1 MRIVIG
7 VDGSEQ
13 GQVGAHLVATLPL
26 TVDDEVVVV
35 SVVPEQLPVGAWS
48 YVHVSQVAELSR
60 TARDAAEASAR
71 VAVEAAATALG
82 VLPGTVR
89 TIVPRGHPAA
99 ALPDVVREQAADLV
113 VVGPHGSGRLEE
125 LVLGSVAQSLLERM
139 PSSVLVAR
147 GPVRPPTKVL
157 LAYDGSAHSR
167 AAAEFLATMPLPA
180 GAEIQ
185 VLTATGGGMELLVP
199 DAPAI
204 EQLEA
209 GGLKVAREGAEILEA
224 AGRTAIGIVRPG
236 QAKHAIVA
244 AARDLGLDLVVL
256 GARGLGG
263 VRGLILG
270 SVSRA
275 VSRAAPC
282 SVLVVASRGGAED

>member
-13 GQVGAHLVATLPL
+13 GQVGAHLAATLPL
-26 TVDDEVVVV
+26 TSADEVVVV

-60 TARDAAEASAR
+60 SAREAAEESAR
-71 VAVEAAATALG
+71 AAVAAAAAAFGAL
-82 VLPGTVR
+82 PCSVR
-89 TIVPRGHPAA
+89 TIVPLGHPAA
-99 ALPDVVREQAADLV
+99 TLPEIAREHAADLV
-113 VVGPHGSGRLEE
+113 VVGPHGAGRLEE

-147 GPVRPPTKVL
+147 GPVRPLTRVL

-167 AAAEFLATMPLPA
+167 AAADFLATLPLPA

-185 VLTATGGGMELLVP
+185 VLTATGGGMEPLVP
-199 DAPAI
+199 DGPAN

-209 GGLKVAREGAEILEA
+209 GGLKVAREGAGILEA
-224 AGRTAIGIVRPG
+224 AGRPAVGIVRPG

-282 SVLVVASRGGAED
+282 SVLVVARREGGEG